1 MSNRVTDN
9 GWGNSVRYAIYHHS
23 SDCLLRGVLL
33 SGWRVRVWFRWV
45 AGSAQPGAVGG
56 RNLRITLWLVGQP
69 AGSSWAVPWA
79 DDLEHDAAETQM
91 SVRTSVPNTRNS
103 FLCTRVLSGF
113 LALQVHGCGKREVD
127 AGSVP
132 QPPGSRNSDR

>member
-9 GWGNSVRYAIYHHS
+9 GWGDSVRYAIYHHS

-45 AGSAQPGAVGG
+45 AGSAQRGAVGG
-56 RNLRITLWLVGQP
+56 RNLRFTLWLVGQP
-69 AGSSWAVPWA
+69 AGSGWAVPWT

-103 FLCTRVLSGF
+103 FLCTAVLSVS
-113 LALQVHGCGKREVD
+113 LLCRSTTCEQNEKPMQVRF
-127 AGSVP
+127 
-132 QPPGSRNSDR
+132 RNLRLKEQ

>member
-1 MSNRVTDN
+1 M
-9 GWGNSVRYAIYHHS
+9 
-23 SDCLLRGVLL
+23 
-33 SGWRVRVWFRWV
+33 
-45 AGSAQPGAVGG
+45 AGSAQRGAVGG

-69 AGSSWAVPWA
+69 AASGRAVPWA